1 MPPRRAPAPEL
12 LALANAIRHLR
23 RERELPQEALGAAAG
38 LSGRH
43 VSVIERAERD
53 PRATTVVRLADALGV
68 TVAELYHEAEERLRN
83 TDADEDVGELQFA
96 NHRER
101 GAPGRP
107 NHRYRRMNDD
117 WPSGSVRSSS
127 ASTTPRG

>member
-1 MPPRRAPAPEL
+1 MPAPEL
-12 LALANAIRHLR
+12 LALAGAIRHLR

-53 PRATTVVRLADALGV
+53 PRATTIVRLADALGV

-83 TDADEDVGELQFA
+83 DADSGEVQSA
-96 NHRER
+96 DHPER
-101 GAPGRP
+101 PERRVTARP
-107 NHRYRRMNDD
+107 NHRYRRMSND
-117 WPSGSVRSSS
+117 WPSGGPGSSS